1 MRTLLLVGLMSSL
14 ALGCGDDDMS
24 ADGGPGRD
32 TGPTTTDA
40 GSVADGGGR
49 EDTGPGSDAGP
60 EGDAGPRDD
69 AGPAGDSGP
78 AGDAGPGFDA
88 GSDAGPDG
96 TCGGFIGAVCPGRGD
111 FCEYA
116 MGCGTGDAEGMCV
129 TPPESC
135 PRILDPVCGC
145 DGNDYG
151 NPCMAQMAGQ
161 NVASRGRCEVSAE
174 RCGGRGG
181 ARCDDS
187 EYCAFT
193 LDDMCGRFD
202 ATSTCMARPSDG
214 CPDIFDPVCGC
225 DGRDYGNECEAN
237 AEGVAILFRGT
248 CDEP

>member
-14 ALGCGDDDMS
+14 ALGCGDDDS
-24 ADGGPGRD
+24 GADAGRD
-32 TGPTTTDA
+32 TGPATTDA
-40 GSVADGGGR
+40 GSIADAGSN
-49 EDTGPGSDAGP
+49 EDTGPGSDAGTEADAGA
-60 EGDAGPRDD
+60 EGDAGRDAGTDASSGRD
-69 AGPAGDSGP
+69 AGPDT
-78 AGDAGPGFDA
+78 
-88 GSDAGPDG
+88 DAGPDG
-96 TCGGFIGAVCPGRGD
+96 TCGGFIGAVCPSRVD

-135 PRILDPVCGC
+135 PRILDPVCAC

-161 NVASRGRCEVSAE
+161 SVASRGRCEVAAE

-181 ARCDDS
+181 VRCGET
-187 EYCAFT
+187 EYCAYT
-193 LDDMCGRFD
+193 LDEMCGRFD
-202 ATSTCMARPSDG
+202 ATSMCMARPADG
-214 CPDIFDPVCGC
+214 CPDLFDPVCGC

-237 AEGVAILFRGT
+237 AAGAAILFRGT